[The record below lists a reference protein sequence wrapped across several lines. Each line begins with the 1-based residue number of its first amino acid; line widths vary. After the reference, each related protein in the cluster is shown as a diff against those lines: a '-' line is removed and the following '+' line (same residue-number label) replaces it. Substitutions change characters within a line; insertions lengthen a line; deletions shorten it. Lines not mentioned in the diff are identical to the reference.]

1 MTSRKTHIG
10 VVHADEESVFSLK
23 AQEEGFAFTV
33 VTLLMNGSM
42 KMLNLALLI
51 FSEYPMNN
59 LLTVPETTED

>member
-1 MTSRKTHIG
+1 MTSRKNTHWCSTCRRGIRLLLEG
-10 VVHADEESVFSLK
+10 SRG
-23 AQEEGFAFTV
+23 GFAFTV